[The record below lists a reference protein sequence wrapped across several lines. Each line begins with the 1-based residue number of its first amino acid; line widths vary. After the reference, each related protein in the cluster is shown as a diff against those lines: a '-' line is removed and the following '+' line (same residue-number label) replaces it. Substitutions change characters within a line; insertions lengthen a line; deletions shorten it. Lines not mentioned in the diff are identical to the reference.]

1 MRRGGASNT
10 REEVLMPTNRIEI
23 IGVPAGMRPRRA
35 LLISR
40 LLVGLA
46 VLVLVGSLAVL
57 WTAGVAR

>member
-1 MRRGGASNT
+1 
-10 REEVLMPTNRIEI
+10 MPTNRIEI